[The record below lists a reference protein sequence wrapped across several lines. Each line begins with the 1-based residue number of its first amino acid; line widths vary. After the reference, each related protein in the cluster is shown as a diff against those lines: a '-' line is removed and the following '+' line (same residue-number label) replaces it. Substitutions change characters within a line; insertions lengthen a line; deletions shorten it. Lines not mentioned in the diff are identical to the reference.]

1 MPAPIRKCPETKSMI
16 FPTLAKMLMEVSTD
30 DAEWLTEVED
40 FDKFATDPVS
50 TACSSIAR
58 LA

>member
-1 MPAPIRKCPETKSMI
+1 
-16 FPTLAKMLMEVSTD
+16 MLMEVSTD